1 VEVVE
6 RRVKVPV
13 PVPVT
18 PARHDWPGLLEELA
32 RQIEDGRVYNRDL
45 LDLSDALS
53 TVLEAYRRHPYVR
66 SGSVDHQRQA
76 QARRRARRGLIG

>member
-1 VEVVE
+1 MEVVE
-6 RRVKVPV
+6 RRVKVAV
-13 PVPVT
+13 PVS
-18 PARHDWPGLLEELA
+18 PARRDWPGLLEELA

-76 QARRRARRGLIG
+76 QARQRARRNRNG

>member
-13 PVPVT
+13 PAT
-18 PARHDWPGLLEELA
+18 PARRDWPGLLEELA

-45 LDLSDALS
+45 LDLSDALN
-53 TVLEAYRRHPYVR
+53 TVLESYRRHPYVR
-66 SGSVDHQRQA
+66 SGSVDYQRQA
-76 QARRRARRGLIG
+76 QARHRARRGLIG

>member
-6 RRVKVPV
+6 RRVNVSV
-13 PVPVT
+13 AVPVT
-18 PARHDWPGLLEELA
+18 PARRDWPGLVEELA

-53 TVLEAYRRHPYVR
+53 TVLEAYRRHPYVS
-66 SGSVDHQRQA
+66 SGSVEHQRQA
-76 QARRRARRGLIG
+76 RARRARRGLLG